1 MKELIKLENF
11 KFEQGAITAT
21 FDAFDFEIKGSFSEK
36 EIDNFKLKLKEM
48 ENENINL
55 ENAALILSAFEE
67 ADDIVYILFKNR
79 SLKEE
84 EIYEKIVNAVCKFKS
99 FPEIHKIEII
109 KNSDDDN
116 LVFLPLEE
124 SFKLEYQ
131 NSENRF
137 SYIQGKES
145 IKISNEELEVLEKEI
160 KEYKSIK
167 KTFDKFSK
175 EIKET
180 VEKNKTVTK
189 FPVLQKQVEIISPSL
204 KILNDFDSNKH
215 WNMTWI

>member
-1 MKELIKLENF
+1 MEELINLENF
-11 KFEQGAITAT
+11 KFKSETITAT
-21 FDAFDFEIKGSFSEK
+21 FDAFDFEIKGSFIEK

-48 ENENINL
+48 ESKNINL

-67 ADDIVYILFKNR
+67 ANDITYILFKNR

-99 FPEIHKIEII
+99 FPKIYKIEII
-109 KNSDDDN
+109 KNPDDDN

-137 SYIQGKES
+137 SYIQRKES

-160 KEYKSIK
+160 NEYKNVK
-167 KTFDKFSK
+167 KIFDKFSK

-180 VEKNKTVTK
+180 VKKTK
-189 FPVLQKQVEIISPSL
+189 LSQNFLFCRSKL
-204 KILNDFDSNKH
+204 K
-215 WNMTWI
+215 